1 MASGNPVLVCR
12 HCCCGRGRY
21 LSVSKTHDDK
31 RFRGSYAFKEVTAA
45 PSLGAPFSSS
55 ETVMACWVTVG

>member
-1 MASGNPVLVCR
+1 MNPVLVCH

-31 RFRGSYAFKEVTAA
+31 RFRGSYAFKEVRAA
-45 PSLGAPFSSS
+45 PGPGAPFGYKS
-55 ETVMACWVTVG
+55 VVACWVTVC